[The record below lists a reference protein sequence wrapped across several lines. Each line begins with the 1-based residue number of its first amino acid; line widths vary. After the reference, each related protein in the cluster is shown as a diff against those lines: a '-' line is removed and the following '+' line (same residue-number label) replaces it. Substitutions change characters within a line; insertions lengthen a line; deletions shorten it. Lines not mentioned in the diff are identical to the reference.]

1 MRTWWSVICACGSL
15 LLGGCADSK
24 GDRPA
29 VTAPFGP
36 TGIPPQ
42 LRGGEAGLEA
52 GTPVA
57 AGGNIPASESASH
70 DPDQLVWTD
79 PDNPDAELPE
89 LQGLMAEAPEKG
101 PWRESE
107 RNALREAKREGKPLV
122 IWFTDS
128 VRSTACKSLSGGL
141 FSTPEF
147 EAWAAEHAVRL
158 IVDQSVKGKDI
169 EDDARKKI
177 YVRGLKKKYSVR
189 GYPTLLVL
197 APSGEVIGRYKSY
210 RKGQEDFIEGQLK
223 QGVSLALERHR
234 SWKAALERKGYRDW
248 TDDRERVV
256 FAKLV
261 AYKNGE
267 LILVEPD
274 GQRSRTHEKKL
285 SAGDR
290 VWIQEQK
297 EARQGS

>member
-1 MRTWWSVICACGSL
+1 MWFPCGF
-15 LLGGCADSK
+15 GCALLAACAGSRDPGPEAAS
-24 GDRPA
+24 A
-29 VTAPFGP
+29 FGP

-42 LRGGEAGLEA
+42 LRANAGAE
-52 GTPVA
+52 GSPVA
-57 AGGNIPASESASH
+57 PGGNVPAAAAPAYN
-70 DPDQLVWTD
+70 PDELVWTD

-89 LQGLMAEAPEKG
+89 LQGLMAVAPQKS

-107 RNALREAKREGKPLV
+107 TDALRESKRTGKPLL

-128 VRSTACKSLSGGL
+128 VRSTSCKSLGAGLLSTSG
-141 FSTPEF
+141 F
-147 EAWAAEHAVRL
+147 EAWASENTIRL

-177 YVRGLKKKYSVR
+177 HVRGLKKKYSAR

-210 RKGQEDFIEGQLK
+210 RKGQEDFIWGQLK

-234 SWKAALERKGYRDW
+234 AWKAALERKGYRDW
-248 TDDRERVV
+248 TDDRERVI

-261 AYKNGE
+261 AYKDGE
-267 LILVEPD
+267 VVLVEPD
-274 GQRSRTHEKKL
+274 GQRARTHEKKL

-290 VWIQEQK
+290 VWIQQQK
-297 EARQGS
+297 EARSLR